1 MALLSFWGR
10 DEKLRI
16 IKTLRGQKSIDS
28 AIAKGATLIFRKVE
42 PFSTVKGKYCIVKNK
57 RYGLKFKIY
66 DFRDRK
72 NNSDEYEVIR
82 DWTYVYHHYDFPQEA
97 AYVVPYDIKEG
108 EIVLIEDL
116 IENFLS
122 YRDNQGGSKRL
133 KSCEAIWKNNDLQI
147 QYDPDRD
154 CAYAVG

>member
-16 IKTLRGQKSIDS
+16 IKTLRGQESIDT
-28 AIAKGATLIFRKVE
+28 AIAKGTNLIFRKVE
-42 PFSTVKGKYCIVKNK
+42 PFSTVKGKYCILKNK
-57 RYGLKFKIY
+57 SNGLNFKIY
-66 DFRDRK
+66 DFRDSK
-72 NNSDEYEVIR
+72 NHSDKYEIVK
-82 DWTYVYHHYDFPQEA
+82 DWTYVYHHYNFPQEA
-97 AYVVPYDIKEG
+97 AYVVPDDIKEG

-122 YRDNQGGSKRL
+122 YRDNQGGSMRL

-147 QYDPDRD
+147 QYDPDKD
-154 CAYAVG
+154 CEYAVG